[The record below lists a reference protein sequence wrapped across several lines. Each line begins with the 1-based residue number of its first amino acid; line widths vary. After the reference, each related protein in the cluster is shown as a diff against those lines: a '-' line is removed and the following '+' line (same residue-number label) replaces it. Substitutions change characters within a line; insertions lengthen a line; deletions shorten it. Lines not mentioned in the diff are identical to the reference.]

1 MSNTYPI
8 DNTTPVA
15 PHASEFLPTPADRDA
30 IDALVN
36 EAMCADRVEP
46 SLRPRAA
53 GVSRLLG
60 MLGAVRVREDRL
72 LVDIAMARALR
83 AQPDAPGREPC
94 LVPADEEALDAWML
108 AGYDSARVPSSLR
121 DRAQKH
127 ERIARLLATPTT
139 ANASNLVERTL
150 FAVDRAEA
158 AKSDRFRVAP
168 ERARRGL
175 RVRINDLVSVAAML
189 LIGAAV
195 AIPILANTRA
205 YARQTLC
212 QANLGSTAVALAS
225 YAAAN
230 RDSLPVSTAG
240 LGSGTWW
247 NVGSTSS
254 PSNSANLFT
263 LYRNGYVGL
272 QDLACPGNPQATID
286 PSQTSGFD
294 WRRLEQV
301 SYSYQIIPNSGIPTI
316 HENPSR
322 VVLADRSPVILLA
335 IRGQPIDPHA
345 KSPNHAERGQHIL
358 RGDGSTEWLRSP
370 VLESTGDNIWLP
382 LAIENRIRQ
391 LQGHSRGSSGSA
403 KVDPI
408 KGNERPAT
416 PDDVFLGP

>member
-1 MSNTYPI
+1 MSTTDPI
-8 DNTTPVA
+8 DNPV
-15 PHASEFLPTPADRDA
+15 PGTDHAHEPLPTPADCIA

-36 EAMCADRVEP
+36 AAMNVDRVEP
-46 SLRPRAA
+46 SIRPRAA
-53 GVSRLLG
+53 AISRLLG
-60 MLGAVRVREDRL
+60 LLGGARVREDRL

-83 AQPDAPGREPC
+83 ARPDAPGREPS
-94 LVPADEEALDAWML
+94 LVPADEEAIDAWML
-108 AGYDSARVPSSLR
+108 AGYDAARVPSALR
-121 DRAQKH
+121 DRARKH
-127 ERIARLLATPTT
+127 ERIASLLA
-139 ANASNLVERTL
+139 NAPAGDASSLVERTL
-150 FAVDRAEA
+150 MAVDRAESSKA
-158 AKSDRFRVAP
+158 DRFRLAP
-168 ERARRGL
+168 DRIRRGP
-175 RVRINDLVSVAAML
+175 RVRLQDLVSVAAML

-195 AIPILANTRA
+195 AIPILSNARA

-247 NVGSTSS
+247 NVGSSSS

-272 QDLACPGNPQATID
+272 QDLACPGNPQAPTD
-286 PSQTSGFD
+286 PAQTSGFD

-301 SYSYQIIPNSGIPTI
+301 SYSYQITPNSGVPTI
-316 HENPSR
+316 HDNPSR

-345 KSPNHAERGQHIL
+345 KSPNHTERGQHIL

-382 LAIENRIRQ
+382 MAIENRIRQ
-391 LQGHSRGSSGSA
+391 LQGHKRGISGA
-403 KVDPI
+403 PKVDPI
-408 KGNERPAT
+408 KGDERPVT